1 VQAFVSEFQSKYGAT
16 PDGMAALGYDT
27 ALILVDSLKR
37 AGGTDGVKL
46 RDAIA
51 ATQGFEAVSGTI
63 TMDAQRNAR
72 KDAVVL
78 KIDGGKFRYH
88 RTVSAE

>member
-1 VQAFVSEFQSKYGAT
+1 
-16 PDGMAALGYDT
+16 MAALGYDT
-27 ALILVDSLKR
+27 ARILADALDAR
-37 AGGTDGVKL
+37 RQRPTAPQL

-51 ATQGFEAVSGTI
+51 ATDGFEGVTGKI

-78 KIDGGKFRYH
+78 KIEGGKFRYH